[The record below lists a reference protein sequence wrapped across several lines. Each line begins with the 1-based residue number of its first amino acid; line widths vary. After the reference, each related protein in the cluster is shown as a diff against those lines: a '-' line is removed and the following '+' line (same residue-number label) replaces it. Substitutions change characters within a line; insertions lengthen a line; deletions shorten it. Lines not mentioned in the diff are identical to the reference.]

1 MGVGSGVGCDHNDNR
16 LLLRLSEKKRVKVL
30 LASVAASVAAL
41 ATASVSALVPESAAA
56 SSASA
61 MKTNKLNFQF

>member
-1 MGVGSGVGCDHNDNR
+1 MITFERKETRGM
-16 LLLRLSEKKRVKVL
+16 KVL

-41 ATASVSALVPESAAA
+41 ATESVSALVPESAAA

-61 MKTNKLNFQF
+61 MKQKN